1 MRSQQG
7 NGVSHWQLSLAFP
20 HYSIH
25 KALSPPTRGRT
36 VRLFLPR
43 VLHPAERPMRAVR
56 PIKTPNRTQLMLCDM
71 AEDLSVYLLVCDP
84 VWVGLIKQQFGSIM
98 ANVWNW
104 YKVNWRIGHFKQ
116 IDAHWN
122 WCMDPVQL
130 SPKAY
135 HGFVKLKTNN
145 ENLCDFQKVWF
156 VPSSKIFRYR
166 FHSRECFVGKGKPT
180 EGSREGAKCLQSCH
194 RQHDTFKTDFH
205 SAQKSFG
212 ILEISINARWIE
224 IVHSLEYSSYSYFT
238 VPSCRTL

>member
-1 MRSQQG
+1 MNAQKGLERRKDFSEVRSQQG

-104 YKVNWRIGHFKQ
+104 YKVNWRIGQFKQ
-116 IDAHWN
+116 IDARWN
-122 WCMDPVQL
+122 WCIDPFQL
-130 SPKAY
+130 SPKPTI
-135 HGFVKLKTNN
+135 VLLNWRQRMKI
-145 ENLCDFQKVWF
+145 CVI
-156 VPSSKIFRYR
+156 SKKFD
-166 FHSRECFVGKGKPT
+166 
-180 EGSREGAKCLQSCH
+180 SCH
-194 RQHDTFKTDFH
+194 AAKYSVIDSAAENVLWEKENQRKDRGRGRNASRVVTDNTTLSKPIFTRPKNPWQ
-205 SAQKSFG
+205 S
-212 ILEISINARWIE
+212 W
-224 IVHSLEYSSYSYFT
+224 EYQ
-238 VPSCRTL
+238 